1 MNIILTG
8 FMGAGKTTVGR
19 KLANRL
25 GYYFLDTDAYI
36 EAQQGCKIAEIFNYA
51 GEDAFRNLETKLL
64 QHLLNLQNT
73 VVSTGGGM
81 VLRLENRELLRQIG
95 RVVYLKVDE
104 KTLLQRLQ
112 SDQQRP
118 LLQQENWQQNV
129 CRMLQQRE
137 AYYAEADL
145 TVIAHDGPPQAMVSQ
160 IIASL

>member
-19 KLANRL
+19 KLASRL

-36 EAQQGCKIAEIFNYA
+36 EEQQGCKIAEIFRYG
-51 GEDAFRNLETKLL
+51 GEESFRDLETKLL
-64 QHLLNLQNT
+64 QHLLQLQNT

-81 VLRLENRELLRQIG
+81 VLRTENRELLRRIG

-104 KTLLQRLQ
+104 LTLLQRLQ

-118 LLQQENWQQNV
+118 LLQQENWQQKV
-129 CRMLQQRE
+129 CQMMAQRE
-137 AYYAEADL
+137 PLYAEADL
-145 TVIAHDGPPQAMVSQ
+145 ILKAHDGPPQVMVSH